1 MSEHLM
7 VFPDRDDAERIAE
20 DLRDEGFTEVR
31 VVREELAGED
41 DAEDHEWAVY
51 VREAMVEDDTS
62 AVGEG
67 LRTRFESLA
76 EENDGWYEPDPG
88 SFRA

>member
-1 MSEHLM
+1 M
-7 VFPDRDDAERIAE
+7 VFPDRDDAERIAD

-41 DAEDHEWAVY
+41 DGEAHDWAVY
-51 VREAMVEDDTS
+51 VREPSVEDDSS

-67 LRTRFESLA
+67 LRSRFESLA
-76 EENDGWYEPDPG
+76 EDNEGWYEADPG